1 MSTIPIDSSPIDS
14 SHINSTHIDHTIID
28 NTNIVAEKIL
38 LPPCELKKQLPIT
51 ENAEQTILQG
61 RQAIRNILK
70 GDDHRL
76 IVVTGPCSIHDI
88 QSAKEYAGKL
98 KTLSDEL
105 SDTLLIVMRIYFEKP
120 RTTVGWKGMIND
132 PDLNGSFNVQ
142 AGLQQA
148 RELLLW
154 MAELGLPVGTEALDP
169 VTPQYLSDLFS
180 WTAVG
185 ARTTESQTHREMA
198 SGLST
203 PVGFKN
209 GTDGNLGVAINALHS
224 VSAAHHFLGIN
235 QQGQVVQLQTR
246 GNSCGHIILRGG
258 KKANYDSAS
267 IAIGEKALDDAGLAK
282 KLMVDCSHGNS
293 DKHPELQPLV
303 ANDIIRQILEGNTSI
318 IGIMLESHLH
328 QGNQPIPDDL
338 SQLEYGVSITDA
350 CIDWQTTEAL
360 LRSMAERLNPVL
372 SNRREN
378 KF

>member
-1 MSTIPIDSSPIDS
+1 MSIT
-14 SHINSTHIDHTIID
+14 NID
-28 NTNIVAEKIL
+28 NTNIVAERIL
-38 LPPCELKKQLPIT
+38 TPPSELKKQLPMT
-51 ENAEQTILQG
+51 KQAEQTVLQG

-70 GDDHRL
+70 GDDKRL

-88 QSAKEYAGKL
+88 KSAKEYATRL
-98 KTLSDEL
+98 KALSDEL

-132 PDLNGSFNVQ
+132 PDLNGSFNVS

-180 WTAVG
+180 WSAIG

-246 GNSCGHIILRGG
+246 GNTCGHIILRGG
-258 KKANYDSAS
+258 KKSNYDSVS
-267 IAIGEKALDDAGLAK
+267 IVLGEKALADAGLPK
-282 KLMVDCSHGNS
+282 NLMVDCSHGNS
-293 DKHPELQPLV
+293 DKNPELQPLV
-303 ANDIIRQILEGNTSI
+303 ANDVVQQILEGNSSI

-328 QGNQPIPDDL
+328 KGNQSIPDDL
-338 SQLEYGVSITDA
+338 NQLKYGVSVTDA
-350 CIDWQTTEAL
+350 CIDWPTTEEL
-360 LRSMAERLNPVL
+360 LRNMAERLKPIL
-372 SNRREN
+372 SQRR
-378 KF
+378 

>member
-1 MSTIPIDSSPIDS
+1 MSIT
-14 SHINSTHIDHTIID
+14 NID
-28 NTNIVAEKIL
+28 NTNIVAERIL
-38 LPPCELKKQLPIT
+38 TPPSELKKQLPMT
-51 ENAEQTILQG
+51 KQAEQTVLQG

-70 GDDHRL
+70 GDDKRL

-88 QSAKEYAGKL
+88 KSAKEYATRL
-98 KTLSDEL
+98 KALSDEL

-132 PDLNGSFNVQ
+132 PDLNGSFNVS

-180 WTAVG
+180 WSAIG

-198 SGLST
+198 SGLSR

-246 GNSCGHIILRGG
+246 GNTCGHIILRGG
-258 KKANYDSAS
+258 KKSNYNSVS
-267 IAIGEKALDDAGLAK
+267 IALGEKALADAGLPK
-282 KLMVDCSHGNS
+282 NLMVDCSHGNS
-293 DKHPELQPLV
+293 DKNPELQPLV
-303 ANDIIRQILEGNTSI
+303 ANDVVQQILEGNSSI

-328 QGNQPIPDDL
+328 KGNQSIPDDL
-338 SQLEYGVSITDA
+338 NQLKYGVSVTDA
-350 CIDWQTTEAL
+350 CIDWPTTEEL
-360 LRSMAERLNPVL
+360 LRNMAERLKPIL
-372 SNRREN
+372 SQRR
-378 KF
+378 

>member
-1 MSTIPIDSSPIDS
+1 MSSIHTG
-14 SHINSTHIDHTIID
+14 STNID
-28 NTNIVAEKIL
+28 NTNIVAETIL
-38 LPPCELKKQLPIT
+38 TPPGELKQQYPMT
-51 ENAEQTILQG
+51 DNAEQTVTQG
-61 RQAIRNILK
+61 RQAIRDILSAK
-70 GDDHRL
+70 DQRL
-76 IVVTGPCSIHDI
+76 IVVAGPCSIHDI
-88 QSAKEYAGKL
+88 RSAKEYAEKL
-98 KTLSDEL
+98 KALSDEL
-105 SDTLLIVMRIYFEKP
+105 ADTLLIVMRIYFEKP

-142 AGLQQA
+142 DGLKQA

-224 VSAAHHFLGIN
+224 VSAPHHFLGIN

-246 GNSCGHIILRGG
+246 GNSDGHIILRGG
-258 KKANYDSAS
+258 KKANYDSVS
-267 IAIGEKALDDAGLAK
+267 IAIGEKALDDAGLPK
-282 KLMVDCSHGNS
+282 NLMVDCSHGNS
-293 DKHPELQPLV
+293 DKQPELQPLV
-303 ANDIIRQILEGNTSI
+303 ANDVVQQILEGNTSI

-328 QGNQPIPDDL
+328 QGNQSIPDDL
-338 SQLEYGVSITDA
+338 SQLQYGVSVTDA
-350 CIDWQTTEAL
+350 CIDWPTTEEL
-360 LRSMAERLNPVL
+360 LRNMAARLKPVL
-372 SNRREN
+372 NEHRR
-378 KF
+378 

>member
-1 MSTIPIDSSPIDS
+1 MSNI
-14 SHINSTHIDHTIID
+14 HISNTNID

-38 LPPCELKKQLPIT
+38 IPPNELKKQLPIT
-51 ENAEQTILQG
+51 ESAEQTVLYG
-61 RQAIRNILK
+61 RQAVRNILA
-70 GDDHRL
+70 GNDHRL

-88 QSAKEYAGKL
+88 QSAKEYAQRIKQ
-98 KTLSDEL
+98 LSDEL
-105 SDTLLIVMRIYFEKP
+105 SDTLLIIMRIYFEKP

-142 AGLQQA
+142 AGLTQA

-224 VSAAHHFLGIN
+224 VSAPHNFLGIN

-258 KKANYDSAS
+258 KKANYDSVN
-267 IAIGEKALDDAGLAK
+267 IAVGEKALDDAGLPK
-282 KLMVDCSHGNS
+282 NLMVDCSHGNS
-293 DKHPELQPLV
+293 DKQPELQPLV
-303 ANDIIRQILEGNTSI
+303 ANDVIQQILEGNTSI

-328 QGNQPIPDDL
+328 KGNQSIPDDL
-338 SQLEYGVSITDA
+338 SELKYGVSITDA
-350 CIDWQTTEAL
+350 CIDWSTTEEL
-360 LRSMAERLNPVL
+360 LRNMSQRLKPVL
-372 SNRREN
+372 LNRRN
-378 KF
+378 Q

>member
-1 MSTIPIDSSPIDS
+1 MSTD
-14 SHINSTHIDHTIID
+14 TIDHTNID

-38 LPPCELKKQLPIT
+38 IPPSELKKQLPIT
-51 ENAEQTILQG
+51 ENAEKTVLQG
-61 RQAIRNILK
+61 RKAIQNILK
-70 GDDHRL
+70 GNDHRL

-88 QSAKEYAGKL
+88 KSAKEYAKKL
-98 KTLSDEL
+98 KALSDEV
-105 SDTLLIVMRIYFEKP
+105 SDSLLIIMRIYFEKP

-209 GTDGNLGVAINALHS
+209 GTDGSLEVAINALHS
-224 VSAAHHFLGIN
+224 VSAPHHFLGIN

-258 KKANYDSAS
+258 KTINYDSVS
-267 IAIGEKALDDAGLAK
+267 IAIGEKALNEAGLPNN
-282 KLMVDCSHGNS
+282 LMVDCSHGNS
-293 DKHPELQPLV
+293 SKQPELQPLV
-303 ANDIIRQILEGNTSI
+303 ANDVVQQILEGNTSI
-318 IGIMLESHLH
+318 IGIMLESHL
-328 QGNQPIPDDL
+328 QKGNQSIPDDL
-338 SQLEYGVSITDA
+338 SQLEYGVSVTDA
-350 CIDWQTTEAL
+350 CIDWQTTEDL
-360 LRSMAERLNPVL
+360 LKNMAERLKPVL
-372 SNRREN
+372 SSRR
-378 KF
+378 KK

>member
-1 MSTIPIDSSPIDS
+1 MSTTGIG
-14 SHINSTHIDHTIID
+14 STNID
-28 NTNIVAEKIL
+28 NTNIVSEKIL
-38 LPPCELKKQLPIT
+38 TPPNELKQQLPMT
-51 ENAEQTILQG
+51 KNAEQTVLQA
-61 RQAIRNILK
+61 RQAIRNILQ
-70 GDDHRL
+70 GSDHRL
-76 IVVTGPCSIHDI
+76 LVVAGPCSIHDI
-88 QSAKEYAGKL
+88 QSAKEYARQL

-142 AGLQQA
+142 AGLKQA

-154 MAELGLPVGTEALDP
+154 MAELDLPVGTEALDP

-224 VSAAHHFLGIN
+224 VSTPHHFLGIN

-246 GNSCGHIILRGG
+246 GNPCGHIILRGG
-258 KKANYDSAS
+258 KKANYDSVS
-267 IAIGEKALDDAGLAK
+267 IAMGEKALDDAGLPRN
-282 KLMVDCSHGNS
+282 LMVDCSHGNS
-293 DKHPELQPLV
+293 DKQPELQPLV
-303 ANDIIRQILEGNTSI
+303 ANDVVQQILEGNTSI

-328 QGNQPIPDDL
+328 KGNQSIPDDL
-338 SQLEYGVSITDA
+338 SQLKYGVSVTDA
-350 CIDWQTTEAL
+350 CIDWQTTENL
-360 LRSMAERLNPVL
+360 LRNMAERLKPVL
-372 SNRREN
+372 GHRREPCS
-378 KF
+378 

>member
-1 MSTIPIDSSPIDS
+1 MSNT
-14 SHINSTHIDHTIID
+14 TID
-28 NTNIVAEKIL
+28 NTNIIAEKIL
-38 LPPCELKKQLPIT
+38 TPPNELKKRLPIT
-51 ENAEQTILQG
+51 ENAEQTVLQG
-61 RQAIRNILK
+61 RQTIRNILSGK
-70 GDDHRL
+70 DNRL
-76 IVVTGPCSIHDI
+76 IVVVGPCSIHDI
-88 QSAKEYAGKL
+88 NSAKEYARQL

-105 SDTLLIVMRIYFEKP
+105 SDTLLIIMRIYFEKP

-142 AGLQQA
+142 AGLVQA

-209 GTDGNLGVAINALHS
+209 GTDGNLAVAINALHS
-224 VSAAHHFLGIN
+224 VSAPHHFLGIN
-235 QQGQVVQLQTR
+235 QQGQIVQLQTR

-258 KKANYDSAS
+258 KKGNYDSVS
-267 IAIGEKALDDAGLAK
+267 IAIGEKALDDAGLEK
-282 KLMVDCSHGNS
+282 NMMVDCSHGNS
-293 DKHPELQPLV
+293 DKQPELQPLV
-303 ANDIIRQILEGNTSI
+303 ANNVVQQILEGNTSI

-328 QGNQPIPDDL
+328 KGNQSIPDDL
-338 SQLEYGVSITDA
+338 KQLKYGVSVTDA
-350 CIDWQTTEAL
+350 CIDWETTEEL
-360 LRSMAERLNPVL
+360 LRNMAKRLKPVL
-372 SNRREN
+372 SNRRN
-378 KF
+378 